1 MNAPSQHAEFALIDP
16 PGTVTRV
23 DPATRWHDIRV
34 DYERHPAYADLTRVG
49 LGQRVSAT
57 AEFLTRAMLLLAKRA
72 VRYEMIP
79 LDHRKPKT
87 PAQAARFAA
96 TALRN
101 MFVPGSRPKATA
113 PEARS
118 IADRLERDGCV
129 VVAIDDP
136 RFQPIDAAARP
147 HFDDLAARRHRSH
160 NGKRAF
166 DDSRMTLDQKASP
179 ALYAAIE
186 GVLKQSGVFDAASE
200 HLGRQA
206 RLVDINPQI
215 NDVTDT
221 FWRDIFPDRG
231 PSKLPDTAYYHR
243 DASGG
248 DLKAIIYFSEVGPE
262 NGPFNYA
269 LGTNALKVSAID
281 NFVTEA
287 NDHNGFSGTDL
298 SARAKFAALPKLF
311 RQKGSYGNDLDDGD
325 PFSRKMVESTWSV
338 VAPKGSIVL
347 FDTKGTHRGGMVEQG
362 ERRVVTCVIG

>member
-1 MNAPSQHAEFALIDP
+1 MQHSGFSLIDP
-16 PGTVTRV
+16 PREVKRV
-23 DPATRWHDIRV
+23 DPATRWEDIRI
-34 DYERHPAYADLTRVG
+34 DYERHPAYA
-49 LGQRVSAT
+49 
-57 AEFLTRAMLLLAKRA
+57 ELTRAGIVQRVAATGEFLARALLLVAKRA

-79 LDHRKPKT
+79 LDYRKPKT
-87 PAQAARFAA
+87 PGQMVRFAG
-96 TALRN
+96 TAFLN
-101 MFVPGSRPKATA
+101 VAMPQSRPTATA

-118 IADRLERDGCV
+118 IADRLDRDGCV
-129 VVAIDDP
+129 VVAVEDT
-136 RFQPIDAAARP
+136 RFEQLEAAAQP

-166 DDSRMTLDQKASP
+166 DDSRMTLGKTTSP

-186 GVLKQSGVFDAASE
+186 AVLKQSGIFDAAAE
-200 HLGRQA
+200 HLGRPA

-215 NDVTDT
+215 NDVTDS

-269 LGTNALKVSAID
+269 VGTNALKVSAVD

-298 SARAKFAALPKLF
+298 TARSKFAALPKLF
-311 RQKGSYGNDLDDGD
+311 RQKGSYGNDLDDAAS
-325 PFSRKMVESTWSV
+325 FSRAMVDSTWSV